1 MALTASQKI
10 RIRTIVISILV
21 GALILG
27 LKFIAAEMTGSAA
40 LQSDAIESMV
50 NVAAAI
56 FAFFA
61 VLFADQPADA
71 DHPYGH
77 GKVEHFS
84 SVFEG
89 GLIAVAALVIIFEAI
104 STLMKG
110 PILQTLST
118 GLLINFCAGG
128 LNGLLGFY
136 LVRNGKKYH
145 SKALEADGH
154 HVLSDFLTTLGIAGG
169 LFFGFIFKLPWVDPA
184 IALGIGLLLGL
195 TGFKLVH
202 ESANALLDN
211 ADPKLTEKIVQ
222 TINEIKT
229 PELISVHEL
238 RTMRSG
244 RYVHV
249 DIHMVVPEFMSVE
262 KAHQLIEKM
271 GLKVIELLGL
281 EGEFHTHTDPC
292 QKKYCVSCEIKDC
305 PIRLEPFKNKKQLT
319 LAEATT
325 VMKTEVV
332 G

>member
-1 MALTASQKI
+1 VGG
-10 RIRTIVISILV
+10 VI
-21 GALILG
+21 LIM
-27 LKFIAAEMTGSAA
+27 KFIAAEMTHSSA

-89 GLIAVAALVIIFEAI
+89 GLIAVAALVIIFEAV
-104 STLMKG
+104 SAFLHG
-110 PILQTLST
+110 PQIQSLNT
-118 GLLINFCAGG
+118 GLVINFIAGTM
-128 LNGLLGFY
+128 NGLLGFY
-136 LVRNGKKYH
+136 LIRNGKKYH

-154 HVLSDFLTTLGIAGG
+154 HVMSDFLTTLGIAGG
-169 LFFGFIFKLPWVDPA
+169 LILAQVFNLPWLDPLL
-184 IALGIGLLLGL
+184 ALGIGILLGL

-211 ADPKLTEKIVQ
+211 ADPGLLKKIVQ
-222 TINEIKT
+222 SINELKG

-249 DIHMVVPEFMSVE
+249 DIHMVVPEFFTVE
-262 KAHQLIEKM
+262 KAHELVESF
-271 GLKVIELLGL
+271 GLKIIDQLKL

-292 QKKYCVSCEIKDC
+292 QKKYCPRCEINDC
-305 PIRLEPFKNKKQLT
+305 PIRISPYRDKNKLT
-319 LAEATT
+319 IEEATS
-325 VMKTEVV
+325 VFKTELI